1 MNRPADVVEA
11 HDSSHRLLARFWVDR
26 KTSLMVKRQLIDP
39 STGTA
44 RTVEFESL
52 TTPARSTPEVSAT
65 ATQGP
70 QLTDVAVG
78 RLRAEGWVC
87 PQALPGGLTFVSAD
101 ETDSGAVHMVYSDGL
116 DVVSL
121 FVQKGR
127 LDPQRMNGMT
137 SASMAGGTVFS
148 VEGDSPTVVWSSQG
162 SVLTLM
168 SDLPKSAVNR
178 IVAAIPPDALTN

>member
-1 MNRPADVVEA
+1 
-11 HDSSHRLLARFWVDR
+11 
-26 KTSLMVKRQLIDP
+26 
-39 STGTA
+39 
-44 RTVEFESL
+44 
-52 TTPARSTPEVSAT
+52 
-65 ATQGP
+65 
-70 QLTDVAVG
+70 VG

-101 ETDSGAVHMVYSDGL
+101 ETDGGAVHMVYSDGL